1 MKWRSIGRL
10 SLHLLLLLGLLI
22 IESTMGLPWLSIF
35 FIQQIIIRSSTLSA
49 WVITISLSFLL
60 STAFANSLLLVFGLL
75 VFLWLYQNIR
85 SVSWWLVYLL
95 TVLVI
100 GYPSLVHFSW
110 LVVGQSFLSLGLL
123 LIYTKGIIWW
133 PKIWKNNEKIV

>member
-1 MKWRSIGRL
+1 MKWQSIFRL

-22 IESTMGLPWLSIF
+22 IESTVGLPWLSIF
-35 FIQQIIIRSSTLSA
+35 FIQQIIIRSSNLSA
-49 WVITISLSFLL
+49 WIIIVSLSFLL
-60 STAFANSLLLVFGLL
+60 STAFANSLLLVFGCL

-85 SVSWWLVYLL
+85 SLSWWLIYLV
-95 TVLVI
+95 TVVAV

-110 LVVGQSFLSLGLL
+110 AVVVQSLLSLGLL

-133 PKIWKNNEKIV
+133 PKIWKNNEKLV